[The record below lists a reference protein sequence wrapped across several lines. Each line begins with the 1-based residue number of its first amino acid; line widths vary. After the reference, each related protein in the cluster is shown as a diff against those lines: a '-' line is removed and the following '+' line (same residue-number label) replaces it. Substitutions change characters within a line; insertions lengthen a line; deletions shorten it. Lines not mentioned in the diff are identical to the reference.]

1 MASLN
6 VNCNSQKGITQWCS
20 SHSRMKK
27 HKRVLVWQCNGWSF
41 VSTDYIQRWLRV
53 PARGSTYQ
61 KSGLTINHQ
70 KQGYFSRTGQ
80 IFAKL
85 YTGLIISF
93 WCIKYGIVIS
103 CRLKAE
109 NKRLSR
115 DGRLLLHT
123 LSKGLSPKTGHSA
136 HSWQVSKVGGGG
148 KRRGQ
153 TWNKSVRDRQ
163 GGAGDIQRSNRRK

>member
-1 MASLN
+1 MGMRDQNLNRSMSDLCQGGDVVLN

-20 SHSRMKK
+20 SHSSMKK

-41 VSTDYIQRWLRV
+41 VSTDYIQGWLRV

-123 LSKGLSPKTGHSA
+123 LSKGLSPKTGQQAQLASVK
-136 HSWQVSKVGGGG
+136 SGRQRQQ
-148 KRRGQ
+148 KR
-153 TWNKSVRDRQ
+153 TNVK
-163 GGAGDIQRSNRRK
+163 